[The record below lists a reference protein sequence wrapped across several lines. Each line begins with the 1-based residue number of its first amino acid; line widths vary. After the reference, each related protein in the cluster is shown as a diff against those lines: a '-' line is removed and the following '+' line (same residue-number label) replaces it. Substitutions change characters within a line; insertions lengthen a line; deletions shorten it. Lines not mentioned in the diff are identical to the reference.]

1 MNVLRLRTALLLVV
15 CLVVAKGNSALAAD
29 EDASTHLLRY
39 QFAAGEVLR
48 YDVSHTANIRNTI
61 DGTTQSA
68 ETESRSTKLWK
79 VIDVLPTGEIEFV
92 HVVEAVRMSNQLP
105 NRAPVVYDS
114 RQDET
119 PPPGY
124 EDAARAVGV
133 PLSLIRMTSAGQII
147 QRERKHQQ
155 PSDDD
160 RMPITIPL
168 PPEAVAVGARWDE
181 PHEVVVPTEG
191 NSRKK
196 IETRRRFELL
206 SVSHGIA
213 KIAVSYQILSPINAR
228 IEAQLVQKLSD
239 GHVWFDI
246 DRGRVVRQR
255 LAIDKRVVG
264 FHGPSSSMHYTME
277 FEEHLTDAAQEVAR
291 KPQ

>member
-1 MNVLRLRTALLLVV
+1 MNVPRLRPTFLLVV
-15 CLVVAKGNSALAAD
+15 CLVVTRGGWASAD
-29 EDASTHLLRY
+29 EEDASTHLLRY
-39 QFAAGEVLR
+39 RFAAGEVLR
-48 YDVSHTANIRNTI
+48 YEVSHTANIRNTI

-68 ETESRSTKLWK
+68 ETESKSTKLWK
-79 VIDVLPTGEIEFV
+79 VIDVMPTGEIEFV

-105 NRAPVVYDS
+105 NRAAVVYDS
-114 RQDET
+114 REDEV

-124 EDAARAVGV
+124 EGAAKAVGV
-133 PLSLIRMTSAGQII
+133 PLSVIRMTAAGQIVK
-147 QRERKHQQ
+147 RERKHQQ

-168 PPEAVAVGARWDE
+168 PAEPVAVGARWDE

-206 SVSHGIA
+206 GVSHGIA

-228 IEAQLVQKLSD
+228 VEAQLVQKLSD

-255 LAIDKRVVG
+255 LAVDKRIVG
-264 FHGPSSSMHYTME
+264 FHGPSSSMHYTMD
-277 FEEHLTDAAQEVAR
+277 FEERLADAAEEVAHQR
-291 KPQ
+291 R